1 MKKLILFFFALLLL
15 GCSHESISTQDYV
28 SNKFK
33 TEFVDSFGTPDVD
46 HYWGFAHSSTRAVDP
61 NSNMWTWRP
70 EDVTDDEIRDVDNW
84 FKNNPNP
91 LSIDIDWSNFFVQHV
106 IGHHGNMDQLWSTEH
121 IYNFNATK
129 GSIQKV
135 VNGSTSHW
143 QYHNSLDSKFHDEY
157 VIVCINGNYYVGFD
171 FLANGQNSN
180 QQEARNGIY
189 NDWIVKVTPAYNKM
203 IIAEDL
209 GVSSGSDFDYNDVVF
224 GVDGNVITL
233 LAAGGTLPLY
243 IDGVEVHNAFGV
255 PTSTMVN
262 TVNFYEYPPIQFTI
276 GNYTLQNIPIRVEGK
291 AGEYFI
297 PWFKGEPSAKICVD
311 HGFIWSKERVPIQ
324 TTYPLFKEYVKDQ
337 TIKFW

>member
-15 GCSHESISTQDYV
+15 GCSHESISTQNFV

-33 TEFVDSFGTPDVD
+33 AEFVDSFGNPDVD
-46 HYWGFAHSSTRAVDP
+46 HYWGFERSSTRAVDP
-61 NSNMWTWRP
+61 NSNMWTWTP
-70 EDVTDDEIRDVDNW
+70 ENITDDEVRDVDNW
-84 FKNNPNP
+84 FKSHPNP
-91 LSIDIDWSNFFVQHV
+91 VSIEVDWTNFFVQHI
-106 IGHHGNMDQLWSTEH
+106 IGHHGNMDQLWCSEH

-129 GSIQKV
+129 GFTMKM
-135 VNGSTSHW
+135 VNSSTLHW

-157 VIVCINGNYYVGFD
+157 VIVNINGSYYVGFD
-171 FLANGQNSN
+171 FLATGQNSN
-180 QQEARNGIY
+180 QQEARDGIF
-189 NDWIVKVTPAYNKM
+189 NDWIVKITPAYNKI

-209 GVSSGSDFDYNDVVF
+209 GTNDGSDFDYNDVVF
-224 GVDGNVITL
+224 GVDGNVVTL

-243 IDGVEVHNAFGV
+243 IDGIEVHNKFGV
-255 PTSTMVN
+255 ATSVMVN
-262 TVNFYEYPPIQFTI
+262 TTNFYEYPPVQFII
-276 GNYTLQNIPIRVEGK
+276 GNYTLQNIPIKVEGK

-311 HGFIWSKERVPIQ
+311 HGFVWSPERIPIQ